1 MHIHISSFL
10 PFPKTQ
16 NIIASSTLYI
26 TARTLDLTI
35 PNRRPLSINLSLS
48 DGEIASHVA
57 STYQSKAKP
66 TLSEEE
72 LDQNKARDTA
82 RTLQLKRQRD
92 FDVDGA
98 GAEWEIGSGVV
109 VVFL

>member
-1 MHIHISSFL
+1 LSCL
-10 PFPKTQ
+10 LFPKTP

-35 PNRRPLSINLSLS
+35 PNHRPLSINLSLS

-57 STYQSKAKP
+57 STYHSKAKA

-72 LDQNKARDTA
+72 LDQSKARDTA

-92 FDVDGA
+92 FDVDNA
-98 GAEWEIGSGVV
+98 AAEWKTGSVVV